1 MMKDRLC
8 NALPHRDT
16 PFFRAL
22 HISVAVLVLLQII
35 NSDFTES
42 EALGDVNLVGFMTW
56 FHVISGF
63 TLIALGIVMLIWM
76 LTQRGFHYYFAWLKL
91 DFRGMAADLK
101 TLIALRLPDAHAGG
115 VAASIQ
121 GLGVLAL
128 LGVALCGGL
137 WFVLNTAFGPSSA
150 LAHDVLGLHRFL
162 TVFIETYFWAHGA
175 MGLLHIFLKVRS
187 QRNNPVT
194 E

>member
-1 MMKDRLC
+1 M
-8 NALPHRDT
+8 
-16 PFFRAL
+16 
-22 HISVAVLVLLQII
+22 VV
-35 NSDFTES
+35 DF
-42 EALGDVNLVGFMTW
+42 
-56 FHVISGF
+56 
-63 TLIALGIVMLIWM
+63 
-76 LTQRGFHYYFAWLKL
+76 
-91 DFRGMAADLK
+91 K
-101 TLIALRLPDAHAGG
+101 TLISLRLPDAHAGG
-115 VAASIQ
+115 VAAFIQ

-137 WFVLNTAFGPSSA
+137 WFVLNTALGPSSA
-150 LAHDVLGLHRFL
+150 LAHDVLGLHKFL

>member
-22 HISVAVLVLLQII
+22 HISVAVLVLLHII
-35 NSDFTES
+35 NSYFTES
-42 EALGDVNLVGFMTW
+42 EALGDVNLAGFMTW

-76 LTQRGFHYYFAWLKL
+76 LTQRGFHYYFAWLTL

-115 VAASIQ
+115 VAAFIQ

-150 LAHDVLGLHRFL
+150 LAHDVLGLHRFRL
-162 TVFIETYFWAHGA
+162 ISGPTEPWDYC
-175 MGLLHIFLKVRS
+175 IFSSKSAVKGITR
-187 QRNNPVT
+187 
-194 E
+194 